1 MDKSNKGIIYL
12 LLAAFL
18 YSIMPLFIRWLN
30 AGNVPP
36 MSQVFLR
43 YIFAFLGAATY
54 FYLSKAKFKL
64 DQKTLPLLI
73 IMAVFGYALTNLFFT
88 YGMIYTQVTTAL
100 FIFYSFAIMTPLLA
114 FIFLKEKANQYNWIG
129 LALSLAA
136 LFFLFQPNTL
146 TTWKVGALF
155 ALLSALGQS
164 FYLIARRKL
173 MVYSSSQILLSST
186 FAGVVT
192 LGILALIFERS
203 FYFGTAGIKTLQPET
218 WLLTVIFGLDNFF
231 AWLLMSKGFQLVK
244 ASLGSLIL
252 LVENVFVVGLSY
264 LFLNEIP
271 TLLTL
276 LGGLLVLSAAAM
288 VALKG
293 DNS

>member
-1 MDKSNKGIIYL
+1 MAKTNKGILYL

-43 YIFAFLGAATY
+43 YIFAFLGAGSY
-54 FYLSKAKFKL
+54 FYFTKSKFKL
-64 DQKTLPLLI
+64 KPKTLPLLI
-73 IMAVFGYALTNLFFT
+73 TMAFFGYALTNLFFT

-100 FIFYSFAIMTPLLA
+100 FIFYSFAIITPLLA
-114 FIFLKEKANQYNWIG
+114 FIFLKEKTNQYNWIG
-129 LALSLAA
+129 LILSLAA
-136 LFFLFQPNTL
+136 LFFLFQPNIL
-146 TTWKVGALF
+146 STWKIGALF

-173 MVYSSSQILLSST
+173 MVYSSQQILLTST
-186 FAGVVT
+186 FTGVVT
-192 LGILALIFERS
+192 LGIMAMIFEKS
-203 FYFGTAGIKTLQPET
+203 FYFSTTGIKTLQPET

-231 AWLLMSKGFQLVK
+231 AWLFMSKGFQLVK
-244 ASLGSLIL
+244 ASIGSLVM
-252 LVENVFVVGLSY
+252 LVENVFVVIIVF
-264 LFLNEIP
+264 LFLREIP
-271 TLLTL
+271 TLMTF
-276 LGGLLVLSAAAM
+276 LGGALVISAAAL
-288 VALKG
+288 VTLKG